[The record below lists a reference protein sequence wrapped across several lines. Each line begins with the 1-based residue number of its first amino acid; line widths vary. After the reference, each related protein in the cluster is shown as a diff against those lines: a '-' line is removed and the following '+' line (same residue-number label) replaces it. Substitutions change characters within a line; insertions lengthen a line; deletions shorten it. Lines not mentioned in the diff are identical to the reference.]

1 MNARSLLR
9 LLAVALA
16 VSLPITLAT
25 PWTSATDYLQRF
37 LSPDA
42 GSVLLS
48 ISIALLWSI
57 AIVFLARKD
66 QTANRV
72 NLIAELIVAIVLMGI
87 AYFWQTTA
95 FFILFE
101 LVIVA
106 WTATLVTIVAPKPRA
121 GSRR

>member
-16 VSLPITLAT
+16 VSLPITLAA
-25 PWTSATDYLQRF
+25 PWTNATEYLQRF

-42 GSVLLS
+42 GSVLL
-48 ISIALLWSI
+48 IVSIAVLWSI

-66 QTANRV
+66 RTANRPS
-72 NLIAELIVAIVLMGI
+72 LIAELIVAITLMGI
-87 AYFWQTTA
+87 VYFWQTTA

-106 WTATLVTIVAPKPRA
+106 WTATLVTIVAPKPRTH
-121 GSRR
+121 SRR